1 MANLQ
6 ANVPLIDVPPIDP
19 KTGKWDEAWF
29 LFLIQL
35 FRRTGGTSG
44 GDGQLTVGDV
54 LALEETFAASIRVDA
69 GLPEMQFAPT
79 SAQSS
84 ITEQTFSS
92 VASGDAISEM
102 VSAPVGNTDYTQGAL
117 SVALGASPATYKATY
132 RQGFYITGGTVSA
145 LSIQRGSTTLS
156 LNTGT
161 SLLELSIG
169 DQVNVTYSSAPSVT
183 VLAR

>member
-6 ANVPLIDVPPIDP
+6 ANVPLIDVPPIDL
-19 KTGKWDEAWF
+19 KTGKWNEAWF

-35 FRRTGGTSG
+35 FRRTGGTGG
-44 GDGQLTVGDV
+44 GDGQLTIGDV
-54 LALEETFAASIRVDA
+54 LALEETFAAAAPVDSS
-69 GLPEMQFAPT
+69 LTEMQLAPV
-79 SAQSS
+79 SMQNS
-84 ITEQTFSS
+84 ITEQTFAAATSS
-92 VASGDAISEM
+92 DSMSEM
-102 VSAPVGNTDYTQGAL
+102 VSAPVSNTDYSQGAL

-145 LSIQRGSTTLS
+145 LSVQRGSTTLT

-161 SLLELSIG
+161 NLLELSIG